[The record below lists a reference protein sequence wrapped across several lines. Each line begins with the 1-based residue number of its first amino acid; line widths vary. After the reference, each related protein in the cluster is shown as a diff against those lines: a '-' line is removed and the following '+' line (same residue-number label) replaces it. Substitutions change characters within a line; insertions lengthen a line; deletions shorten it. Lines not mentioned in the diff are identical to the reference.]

1 MRRPW
6 LYLLL
11 ILLSL
16 PLLAL
21 LFPFLL
27 TFLVMFLLFLRS
39 LLIVFLS
46 LILLFLSLI
55 LPSNDSLCSLKASDL
70 VGSYKGE
77 YQGLVERIVLR
88 SDGCYD
94 YYRPLEGVKIED
106 AGKWQLR
113 IDTFQRSSKIGCSG
127 HVRLYN
133 FPVYRP
139 VRVSRPNGER
149 RYEALYIG
157 RGSIEFDVWTS
168 KGKIMISTLTED
180 EDDYVLEKED

>member
-6 LYLLL
+6 LYILL

-27 TFLVMFLLFLRS
+27 VFLLIFLLFLRS
-39 LLIVFLS
+39 LLIVS
-46 LILLFLSLI
+46 LSLI
-55 LPSNDSLCSLKASDL
+55 LPPDDSLCSLKASDL

-77 YQGLVERIVLR
+77 YQGLVERIVLK

-106 AGKWQLR
+106 AGEWEFWL
-113 IDTFQRSSKIGCSG
+113 DTSQRSKIGCTG
-127 HVRLYN
+127 RVYFQN
-133 FPVYRP
+133 FPEYRP
-139 VRVSRPNGER
+139 VRVSRPNGDR
-149 RYEALYIG
+149 RYEALYMG
-157 RGSIEFDVWTS
+157 RVHFVFSVS
-168 KGKIMISTLTED
+168 VSNGKIMIYTLTED

>member
-27 TFLVMFLLFLRS
+27 AFLLMFLLFLRS
-39 LLIVFLS
+39 FLIVFLS
-46 LILLFLSLI
+46 LIL
-55 LPSNDSLCSLKASDL
+55 PPDDSLCSLKASDL

-77 YQGLVERIVLR
+77 YKGLVERIVLK

-106 AGKWQLR
+106 AGKWEFWL
-113 IDTFQRSSKIGCSG
+113 DTFQRSKIGCSG
-127 HVRLYN
+127 RVYFQN
-133 FPVYRP
+133 FPGYRP
-139 VRVSRPNGER
+139 GRVSRPNGDR
-149 RYEALYIG
+149 RYEALYMG
-157 RGSIEFDVWTS
+157 RVHFVFSVS
-168 KGKIMISTLTED
+168 VSNGKIMIYTLTED

>member
-27 TFLVMFLLFLRS
+27 AFLLMFLLFLRS
-39 LLIVFLS
+39 FLIG
-46 LILLFLSLI
+46 FLSLI
-55 LPSNDSLCSLKASDL
+55 LPPDDSLCILKASDL

>member
-1 MRRPW
+1 MRRSW

-11 ILLSL
+11 ILLFV

-21 LFPFLL
+21 LFPLLLAFLL
-27 TFLVMFLLFLRS
+27 IFLLFLRS

-46 LILLFLSLI
+46 LII
-55 LPSNDSLCSLKASDL
+55 PPNDSLCSLKALDL

-77 YQGLVERIVLR
+77 YRGLVERIVLR
-88 SDGCYD
+88 SDGYYD
-94 YYRPLEGVKIED
+94 YYRPLEGVKIKD
-106 AGKWQLR
+106 AGEWEFWL
-113 IDTFQRSSKIGCSG
+113 DTFRLFSRIGCSG
-127 HVRLYN
+127 RVRLYN

-139 VRVSRPNGER
+139 VRVSRPNEDR

-157 RGSIEFDVWTS
+157 RVNFVFGVSVS
-168 KGKIMISTLTED
+168 NGKIMIDTLTED

>member
-16 PLLAL
+16 SLLAL

-113 IDTFQRSSKIGCSG
+113 IDTFQRSSKIG
-127 HVRLYN
+127 
-133 FPVYRP
+133 
-139 VRVSRPNGER
+139 VSRPNGER

>member
-27 TFLVMFLLFLRS
+27 GFLLIFLLVLRS

-46 LILLFLSLI
+46 LIL
-55 LPSNDSLCSLKASDL
+55 PPNDSLCSLKDSDL

-77 YQGLVERIVLR
+77 YKGLVERIVLK

-106 AGKWQLR
+106 AGEWEFWL
-113 IDTFQRSSKIGCSG
+113 DTFQRSKIGCSG
-127 HVRLYN
+127 RVYFQN
-133 FPVYRP
+133 FPGYRP
-139 VRVSRPNGER
+139 VRVSRPNGDQG
-149 RYEALYIG
+149 YEALYMG
-157 RGSIEFDVWTS
+157 RVHFVFSVS
-168 KGKIMISTLTED
+168 VSNGKIMIYTLTED

>member
-27 TFLVMFLLFLRS
+27 TFLVIFLLVFRS

-46 LILLFLSLI
+46 LII
-55 LPSNDSLCSLKASDL
+55 PPDDSLCSLKASDL

-77 YQGLVERIVLR
+77 YQGLVERIVLK

-106 AGKWQLR
+106 AGEWEFWL
-113 IDTFQRSSKIGCSG
+113 DTFRLFSRIGCSG
-127 HVRLYN
+127 RVRLYN

-139 VRVSRPNGER
+139 VRVSRPNGDR
-149 RYEALYIG
+149 GYEALYMG
-157 RGSIEFDVWTS
+157 RVHFVFSVS
-168 KGKIMISTLTED
+168 VSNGKIMIYTLTED

>member
-27 TFLVMFLLFLRS
+27 AFLLIFLLVFRS

-46 LILLFLSLI
+46 LII
-55 LPSNDSLCSLKASDL
+55 PPDDSLCSLKASDL

-77 YQGLVERIVLR
+77 YRGLVERIVLK

-106 AGKWQLR
+106 AGEWEFWL
-113 IDTFQRSSKIGCSG
+113 DTFQRSKIGCSG
-127 HVRLYN
+127 RVYFRN
-133 FPVYRP
+133 FPEYRP
-139 VRVSRPNGER
+139 VRVSRPNGDR
-149 RYEALYIG
+149 GYEALYMG
-157 RGSIEFDVWTS
+157 RVHFVFSVS
-168 KGKIMISTLTED
+168 VSNGKIMIYTLTED

>member
-1 MRRPW
+1 MRRSW

-27 TFLVMFLLFLRS
+27 AFLLIFLLFIRS

-46 LILLFLSLI
+46 LILPL
-55 LPSNDSLCSLKASDL
+55 NDRLCSLKASDL

-77 YQGLVERIVLR
+77 YKGLVERIVLK

-94 YYRPLEGVKIED
+94 YYRPLEGVKIEN
-106 AGKWQLR
+106 AGEWELW

-127 HVRLYN
+127 HVMLYN
-133 FPVYRP
+133 IPVYRP
-139 VRVSRPNGER
+139 VRVSRPNGGR

-157 RGSIEFDVWTS
+157 RTNIQFGVSVS
-168 KGKIMISTLTED
+168 NGKIMIDTLTED

>member
-16 PLLAL
+16 PLLL
-21 LFPFLL
+21 IFLPLFLYCLRFFLI
-27 TFLVMFLLFLRS
+27 MFL
-39 LLIVFLS
+39 I
-46 LILLFLSLI
+46 FLSLI

-77 YQGLVERIVLR
+77 YRGLVERIVLR

-106 AGKWQLR
+106 AGEWEFWL
-113 IDTFQRSSKIGCSG
+113 DTFQRSSKIGCSG
-127 HVRLYN
+127 RVYLHN
-133 FPVYRP
+133 FPEYRP
-139 VRVSRPNGER
+139 VRVSRPNGDR

-157 RGSIEFDVWTS
+157 RTNIEFHVS
-168 KGKIMISTLTED
+168 ASNGKVMIYTLTED

>member
-1 MRRPW
+1 MRRLW

-27 TFLVMFLLFLRS
+27 AFLLMFLLFLRFF
-39 LLIVFLS
+39 LIG
-46 LILLFLSLI
+46 FLSLI
-55 LPSNDSLCSLKASDL
+55 LPPDDSLCSLKASDL
-70 VGSYKGE
+70 VGLYKGE
-77 YQGLVERIVLR
+77 YQGLVEHIVLK

-127 HVRLYN
+127 HVIFDN
-133 FPVYRP
+133 FPLYRP
-139 VRVSRPNGER
+139 VPLSRPNGDR
-149 RYEALYIG
+149 RYEALYLG
-157 RGSIEFDVWTS
+157 EGSIEFDVWTS
-168 KGKIMISTLTED
+168 KGKIMIYTLTED
-180 EDDYVLEKED
+180 EDHYVLEKEV

>member
-16 PLLAL
+16 SLLAL

-39 LLIVFLS
+39 LLIIFLS
-46 LILLFLSLI
+46 LISLI
-55 LPSNDSLCSLKASDL
+55 LMPNDSGCSFKASDL

-88 SDGCYD
+88 LDGCYD

-106 AGKWQLR
+106 AGEWEFWL
-113 IDTFQRSSKIGCSG
+113 DTFRLFSRIGCSG
-127 HVRLYN
+127 RVRLYN

-139 VRVSRPNGER
+139 VRVSRPNGDR
-149 RYEALYIG
+149 GYEALYIG
-157 RGSIEFDVWTS
+157 RVNFVFDVDFS
-168 KGKIMISTLTED
+168 ASDGKIMIVTLTED

>member
-16 PLLAL
+16 PLLL
-21 LFPFLL
+21 IFLPLFLYCLRFLL
-27 TFLVMFLLFLRS
+27 IMFL
-39 LLIVFLS
+39 I
-46 LILLFLSLI
+46 FLSLI
-55 LPSNDSLCSLKASDL
+55 LPPNDSLCSLKASDL

-77 YQGLVERIVLR
+77 YRGLVERIVLK

-106 AGKWQLR
+106 AGKWEFWL
-113 IDTFQRSSKIGCSG
+113 DTFQRSKIGCSG
-127 HVRLYN
+127 RVYFQN
-133 FPVYRP
+133 FPEYRP
-139 VRVSRPNGER
+139 VRVSRPNGDR
-149 RYEALYIG
+149 GYEALYMG
-157 RGSIEFDVWTS
+157 RVHFVFSVS
-168 KGKIMISTLTED
+168 VSNGKIMIYTLTED

>member
-1 MRRPW
+1 
-6 LYLLL
+6 
-11 ILLSL
+11 
-16 PLLAL
+16 
-21 LFPFLL
+21 
-27 TFLVMFLLFLRS
+27 

-46 LILLFLSLI
+46 LII
-55 LPSNDSLCSLKASDL
+55 PPDDSLCSLKASDL

-77 YQGLVERIVLR
+77 YRGLVERIVLR

-106 AGKWQLR
+106 AGEWEFWL
-113 IDTFQRSSKIGCSG
+113 DTFRLFSRIGCSG
-127 HVRLYN
+127 RVRLYN

-139 VRVSRPNGER
+139 VRVSRPNEDR

-157 RGSIEFDVWTS
+157 RVNFVFGVSVS
-168 KGKIMISTLTED
+168 NGKIMIDTLTED